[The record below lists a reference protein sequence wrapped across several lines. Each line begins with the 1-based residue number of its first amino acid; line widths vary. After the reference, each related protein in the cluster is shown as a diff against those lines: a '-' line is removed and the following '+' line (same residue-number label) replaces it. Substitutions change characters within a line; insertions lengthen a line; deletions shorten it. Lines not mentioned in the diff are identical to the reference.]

1 VSTIHK
7 ASSIIP
13 IIVKMELTDTLLIGL
28 YIAFCREA
36 LELNTNPKKNKLYST
51 YLKGQSGKPQ
61 VLCYGYAAC

>member
-1 VSTIHK
+1 
-7 ASSIIP
+7 
-13 IIVKMELTDTLLIGL
+13 MELTDTLLIGL